1 MLSLYPSIHSTHD
14 DWVALTSA
22 EAAHYLPHMK
32 ESIQI
37 SRLSMKHKVLV
48 HPQKEVR
55 QWHRLKLFEAE
66 VIDGKVP
73 NCTIRC

>member
-1 MLSLYPSIHSTHD
+1 
-14 DWVALTSA
+14 
-22 EAAHYLPHMK
+22 MK
-32 ESIQI
+32 ESVQI
-37 SRLSMKHKVLV
+37 SRLSMKYKVLV